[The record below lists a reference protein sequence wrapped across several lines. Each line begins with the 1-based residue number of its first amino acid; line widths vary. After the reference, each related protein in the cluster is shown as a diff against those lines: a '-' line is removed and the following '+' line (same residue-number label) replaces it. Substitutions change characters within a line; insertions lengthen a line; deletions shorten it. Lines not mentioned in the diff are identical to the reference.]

1 MRIKFWGVRGSI
13 PSPLSSEDIRSK
25 ILRALKRA
33 LEADLCTDD
42 ALGRFVD
49 RLPRHIGATYGGNTP
64 CVELDTGGDPIIFDA
79 GSGLKPLGAHL
90 MNGNLGRGDGTCH
103 LFLSHT
109 HWDHIQGFPFFLPA
123 FVPGNRIFIY
133 SAESDTQ
140 QRLSIQQN
148 PHYFPVPLDAMQAQ
162 LEFISLAEGE
172 TVRIDDIQVSGIAL
186 NHPGGAF
193 GYRAQKGEKIAV
205 YATDTEFMNLESAE
219 TAKYI
224 SFFSQANVLI
234 FDSQYTLVEAFQKE
248 DWGHSSS
255 LKGVEL
261 AVEAGVDTL
270 VLFHHEPTYN
280 DETLRDILQRTTK
293 YSKLQGKNGSP
304 TVIMAYEGLEL
315 VA

>member
-13 PSPLSSEDIRSK
+13 PSPLTSEDIRSK
-25 ILRALKRA
+25 ILRAIKRA
-33 LEADLCTDD
+33 LEAGLGPDD

-133 SAESDTQ
+133 SAESDTR
-140 QRLSIQQN
+140 QRLSIQQD

-172 TVRIDDIQVSGIAL
+172 TVGIDDIQVSGIAL

-193 GYRAQKGEKIAV
+193 GYRTQKGDKTAV
-205 YATDTEFMNLESAE
+205 YATDTEFMNLDSANM
-219 TAKYI
+219 AKYI

-261 AVEAGVDTL
+261 AADAGVDTL
-270 VLFHHEPTYN
+270 VLFHHEPTYD
-280 DETLRDILQRTTK
+280 DEILRDILQRTTK
-293 YSKLQGKNGSP
+293 YAKLQGQNGSP
-304 TVIMAYEGLEL
+304 RVIMAYEGLEL